1 MCGEFDVEYTH
12 AAHHHLCFVTFWS
25 LYCVLRKNSGREL
38 VWNTGQSVMFLIGK
52 ENELSYF
59 FLSMETFL
67 VLEVTEES
75 WSSEE

>member
-1 MCGEFDVEYTH
+1 M
-12 AAHHHLCFVTFWS
+12 
-25 LYCVLRKNSGREL
+25 LRKNSGREL
-38 VWNTGQSVMFLIGK
+38 VWNTGQSVLFLIGK
-52 ENELSYF
+52 ENELS